1 MIETAILT
9 LLLADAPIAAI
20 TGRVITGKM
29 GQRETFPLITLTKVD
44 KLSGLT
50 MDGAVG
56 PNEVRMQVDCW
67 DDDVDGCRAL
77 ADAVNGA
84 DDQSTSGPLHGFAG
98 LVQWVDDE
106 DIPRSLRL
114 KLVELLVERATD
126 YEPDTKLYRVG
137 ADYMVHL

>member
-1 MIETAILT
+1 MIERALRAR
-9 LLLADAPIAAI
+9 LLADAPVAALVD
-20 TGRVITGKM
+20 TRVYPGLPL
-29 GQRETFPLITLTKVD
+29 QRPTRPYITLTKID

-77 ADAVNGA
+77 ADAVNG
-84 DDQSTSGPLHGFAG
+84 DDSQSNSGPLHGFAG
-98 LVQWVDDE
+98 LSGGE
-106 DIPRSLRL
+106 RL
-114 KLVELLVERATD
+114 KLVELLVERSTE